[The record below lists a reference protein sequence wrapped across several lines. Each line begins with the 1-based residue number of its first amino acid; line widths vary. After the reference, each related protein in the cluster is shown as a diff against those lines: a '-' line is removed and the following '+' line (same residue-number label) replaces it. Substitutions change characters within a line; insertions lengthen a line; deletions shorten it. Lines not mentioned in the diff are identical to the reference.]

1 MSRRAPSR
9 QSPPQGVPAAAW
21 ARLTAFQRRVYAAIL
36 RIPPGQTRSYQWVAA
51 HIGSP
56 RGARAVGNALHRNP
70 CLRRDAICTLCG
82 VPHRRRRGRQAFAPK
97 VPCHRVVR
105 ADGSLGGYSGGLSK
119 KRALLRAEG
128 RLSPRNAA

>member
-1 MSRRAPSR
+1 MMSRRAPSR

-56 RGARAVGNALHRNP
+56 RGARAVGNALRRNP
-70 CLRRDAICTLCG
+70 
-82 VPHRRRRGRQAFAPK
+82 FAPK

-105 ADGSLGGYSGGLSK
+105 ADGSLGGYSGGVSK

-128 RLSPRNAA
+128 RISPRNAA